1 MNKLKV
7 LVTTTSF
14 QDTPGKHHDL
24 LAEQNWDLSFLRGPL
39 KEEEIIA
46 VIDQF
51 DAVIC
56 GDDEY
61 TKKALEKGANAR
73 LKMLSKYGVGLDK
86 IDLEAA
92 KKLGVKVTNCPGINQ
107 NSVAEHVFALLLSFE
122 KNIHT
127 QYNSVQQY
135 SWKRQIGHEVFG
147 KTIGIIGFGAI
158 GKEVSRIAQ
167 AFKQRVLVY
176 DPFVAENIV
185 KTYSNAEKVEEL
197 TTLFNESNY
206 ITLHTPLTPETK
218 HIINQEAIN
227 NHLTKKPVIINTA
240 RAGLIETEA
249 IINGIENNKI
259 AGYLCDVLD
268 QEPISINEKLVGLN
282 NVIIT
287 PHVGSRTY
295 QNVQKQSIKAITNAI
310 HFLTINK

>member
-14 QDTPGKHHDL
+14 QDTPGKHHGL

-39 KEEEIIA
+39 TEEEIIS

-61 TKKALEKGANAR
+61 TQKVLEKGVNGK
-73 LKMLSKYGVGLDK
+73 LKILSKYGVGLDK

-92 KKLGVKVTNCPGINQ
+92 KKFGVKVTNCPGINQ

-127 QYNSVQQY
+127 QHNSVQQF

-158 GKEVSRIAQ
+158 GKEVARIAQ
-167 AFKQRVLVY
+167 AFNQKILIF
-176 DPFVAENIV
+176 DPYV
-185 KTYSNAEKVEEL
+185 KNEGINYFNAEKVADL

-206 ITLHTPLTPETK
+206 ITLHTPLNPETK
-218 HIINQEAIN
+218 HLINQETIN

-240 RAGLIETEA
+240 RAGLVETEA
-249 IINGIENNKI
+249 IIDGIENNKI
-259 AGYLCDVLD
+259 SGYLCDVLD
-268 QEPISINEKLVGLN
+268 QEPISKNEKLVGLK

-295 QNVQKQSIKAITNAI
+295 ENVVNQGIAAIKNTIELLIT
-310 HFLTINK
+310 

>member
-39 KEEEIIA
+39 KEEEIVA

-61 TKKALEKGANAR
+61 TQKVLEKGVNGK
-73 LKMLSKYGVGLDK
+73 LKILSKYGVGLDK

-92 KKLGVKVTNCPGINQ
+92 KKFGVKVTNCPGINQ
-107 NSVAEHVFALLLSFE
+107 NSVAEHVFALLLSFK

-135 SWKRQIGHEVFG
+135 SWKRQIGHEIFG

-158 GKEVSRIAQ
+158 GKEVARIAQ
-167 AFKQRVLVY
+167 AFKQRVLIY
-176 DPFVAENIV
+176 DPFVGENTV
-185 KTYSNAEKVEEL
+185 KAYVNAEKVEDL
-197 TTLFNESNY
+197 TTLFNESNH

-218 HIINQEAIN
+218 HLINRDVIQ
-227 NHLTKKPVIINTA
+227 NHLTQKPIIINTA
-240 RAGLIETEA
+240 RAGLVETEA

-268 QEPISINEKLVGLN
+268 QEPISKNEKLVGLN

-295 QNVQKQSIKAITNAI
+295 ENVVNQGVMAIKN
-310 HFLTINK
+310 LINSFN

>member
-24 LAEQNWDLSFLRGPL
+24 LAEQNWDWSFLRGPL

-46 VIDQF
+46 AIDQF

-61 TKKALEKGANAR
+61 TQKVLEKGANGK
-73 LKMLSKYGVGLDK
+73 LKILSKYGVGLDK

-92 KKLGVKVTNCPGINQ
+92 KKFGVKVTNCPGINQ

-135 SWKRQIGHEVFG
+135 SWTRQIGHEVFG
-147 KTIGIIGFGAI
+147 KTIGIIGFGAV
-158 GKEVSRIAQ
+158 GKEVARIAQ
-167 AFKQRVLVY
+167 AFKQRVLVF
-176 DPFVAENIV
+176 DPFVGENIV
-185 KTYSNAEKVEEL
+185 KTYTNAEKVEDL
-197 TTLFNESNY
+197 TLFNESNY
-206 ITLHTPLTPETK
+206 ITLHTPLTAETK
-218 HIINQEAIN
+218 HLINRDVIQ
-227 NHLTKKPVIINTA
+227 NHLTQKPIIINTA
-240 RAGLIETEA
+240 RAGLVETEA
-249 IINGIENNKI
+249 IIDGIENNRI
-259 AGYLCDVLD
+259 SGYLCDVLD
-268 QEPISINEKLVGLN
+268 HEPISKNEKLVGLN

-295 QNVQKQSIKAITNAI
+295 ENVVNQGIAAIKNTIELLIT
-310 HFLTINK
+310 

>member
-1 MNKLKV
+1 MNKPKV

-24 LAEQNWDLSFLRGPL
+24 LVQQNWDLSFLRGPL

-61 TKKALEKGANAR
+61 TQSVLKKGVSGK
-73 LKMLSKYGVGLDK
+73 LKILSKYGVGLDK

-92 KKLGVKVTNCPGINQ
+92 KEFGVKVTNCPGINQ

-135 SWKRQIGHEVFG
+135 SWKRLIGHEVFG

-158 GKEVSRIAQ
+158 GKEVARIAQ

-176 DPFVAENIV
+176 DPFVGENTV
-185 KTYSNAEKVEEL
+185 KTYTNAEKVEDL

-206 ITLHTPLTPETK
+206 ISLHTPLTPETK
-218 HIINQEAIN
+218 YLINREVIQ
-227 NHLTKKPVIINTA
+227 NHLTQKPIIINTA
-240 RAGLIETEA
+240 RAGLAETEA
-249 IINGIENNKI
+249 IIDGLENNKI

-268 QEPISINEKLVGLN
+268 HEPISKNEKLVGLN

-295 QNVQKQSIKAITNAI
+295 ENVVNQSVMAIKN
-310 HFLTINK
+310 LINSFN

>member
-14 QDTPGKHHDL
+14 QDAPGKHQDL
-24 LAEQNWDLSFLRGPL
+24 LAEQNWDLNFLRGPL

-61 TKKALEKGANAR
+61 TQPVLKKGVSGK
-73 LKMLSKYGVGLDK
+73 LKILSKYGVGLDK

-92 KKLGVKVTNCPGINQ
+92 KKFGVKVTNCPGINQ

-135 SWKRQIGHEVFG
+135 SWTRQIGHEVFG

-158 GKEVSRIAQ
+158 GKRVARIAQ
-167 AFKQRVLVY
+167 AFKQRVLVF
-176 DPFVAENIV
+176 DPFVGENIV
-185 KTYSNAEKVEEL
+185 KTYTNAEKVEDL
-197 TTLFNESNY
+197 ITLFSESNY
-206 ITLHTPLTPETK
+206 ITLHTPLNLETK
-218 HIINQEAIN
+218 HIINRDVIQ
-227 NHLTKKPVIINTA
+227 NHLTQKPIIINTA
-240 RAGLIETEA
+240 RAGLVETEA
-249 IINGIENNKI
+249 ITDGIENNKI
-259 AGYLCDVLD
+259 SGYLCDVLD
-268 QEPISINEKLVGLN
+268 KEPISKNEKLVGLN

-295 QNVQKQSIKAITNAI
+295 ENVVNQGIKSINN
-310 HFLTINK
+310 TIEFFMRH

>member
-24 LAEQNWDLSFLRGPL
+24 LAQQNWDLSFLRGPL

-61 TKKALEKGANAR
+61 TQKVLEKGVNGK
-73 LKMLSKYGVGLDK
+73 LKILSKYGVGLDK
-86 IDLEAA
+86 IDLEAS
-92 KKLGVKVTNCPGINQ
+92 KKFGVKVTNCPGINQ

-127 QYNSVQQY
+127 QHNSVQQY

-176 DPFVAENIV
+176 DPFVGENIV
-185 KTYSNAEKVEEL
+185 KSYTNAEKVEDL

-218 HIINQEAIN
+218 HLINQEAIN

-240 RAGLIETEA
+240 RAGLVETEA

-259 AGYLCDVLD
+259 SAYLCDVLD
-268 QEPISINEKLVGLN
+268 QEPISKNEKLVGLN

-295 QNVQKQSIKAITNAI
+295 ENVVNQGIAAIKN
-310 HFLTINK
+310 TIEFFM

>member
-24 LAEQNWDLSFLRGPL
+24 LVQQNWDLSFLRGPL

-61 TKKALEKGANAR
+61 TQPVLKKGVSGK
-73 LKMLSKYGVGLDK
+73 LKILSKYGVGLDK

-92 KKLGVKVTNCPGINQ
+92 KEFGVKVTNCPGINQ

-135 SWKRQIGHEVFG
+135 SWKRLIGHEVFG

-158 GKEVSRIAQ
+158 GKEVARIAQ

-176 DPFVAENIV
+176 DPFVGESTV
-185 KTYSNAEKVEEL
+185 KTYTNAEKVEDL

-206 ITLHTPLTPETK
+206 ISLHTPLTPETK
-218 HIINQEAIN
+218 HLINREVIQ
-227 NHLTKKPVIINTA
+227 NHLTQKPIIINTA
-240 RAGLIETEA
+240 RAGLAETEA
-249 IINGIENNKI
+249 IIDGLENNKI

-268 QEPISINEKLVGLN
+268 HEPISKNEKLVGLN

-295 QNVQKQSIKAITNAI
+295 ENVVNQSVMAIKN
-310 HFLTINK
+310 LINSFN

>member
-14 QDTPGKHHDL
+14 QDTPGKHHRL
-24 LAEQNWDLSFLRGPL
+24 LAEQDWDLTFLRGPL
-39 KEEEIIA
+39 KEEEIIS

-61 TKKALEKGANAR
+61 TQKVLEKGVNGK
-73 LKMLSKYGVGLDK
+73 LKILSKYGVGLDK

-92 KKLGVKVTNCPGINQ
+92 KKFGIKVTNCPGINQ

-127 QYNSVQQY
+127 QHNSVQQF

-158 GKEVSRIAQ
+158 GKEVARIAQ
-167 AFKQRVLVY
+167 AFNQKILIF
-176 DPFVAENIV
+176 DPYV
-185 KTYSNAEKVEEL
+185 KSEGINYFNAEKVEDL

-206 ITLHTPLTPETK
+206 ITLHTPLNPETK
-218 HIINQEAIN
+218 HLINQDTIN

-240 RAGLIETEA
+240 RAGLVEKEA
-249 IINGIENNKI
+249 VINGIENNKI
-259 AGYLCDVLD
+259 SGYLCDVLD
-268 QEPISINEKLVGLN
+268 QEPISKNEKLAGLN

-295 QNVQKQSIKAITNAI
+295 ENVVNQGIAAIKNTIEFLIT
-310 HFLTINK
+310 

>member
-24 LAEQNWDLSFLRGPL
+24 LVQQNWDLSFLRGPL

-61 TKKALEKGANAR
+61 TQPVLKKGVSGK
-73 LKMLSKYGVGLDK
+73 LKVLSKYGVGLDK

-92 KKLGVKVTNCPGINQ
+92 KEFGVKVTNCPGINQ

-135 SWKRQIGHEVFG
+135 SWKRLIGHEVFG

-158 GKEVSRIAQ
+158 GKEVARIAQ

-176 DPFVAENIV
+176 DPFVGENTV
-185 KTYSNAEKVEEL
+185 KTYTNAEKVEDL

-206 ITLHTPLTPETK
+206 ISLHTPLTPETK
-218 HIINQEAIN
+218 HLINWEVIQ
-227 NHLTKKPVIINTA
+227 NHLTQKPIIINTA
-240 RAGLIETEA
+240 RAGLAETKA
-249 IINGIENNKI
+249 IIDGLENNKI

-268 QEPISINEKLVGLN
+268 HEPISKNEKLVGLN

-287 PHVGSRTY
+287 PHIASRTY
-295 QNVQKQSIKAITNAI
+295 ENVVNQSVMAIKN
-310 HFLTINK
+310 LINSFN

>member
-1 MNKLKV
+1 MNRLKI

-24 LAEQNWDLSFLRGPL
+24 LAEQNWDLTFLRGPL
-39 KEEEIIA
+39 KEKEIID
-46 VIDQF
+46 VIEGF

-61 TKKALEKGANAR
+61 TQKVLKKGVSGK

-86 IDLEAA
+86 IDLKAA

-127 QYNSVQQY
+127 QYNSVQKY
-135 SWKRQIGHEVFG
+135 SWKRQIGNEVFG

-158 GKEVSRIAQ
+158 GREVARIAQ
-167 AFKQRVLVY
+167 GFNQKILVF
-176 DPFVAENIV
+176 DPYIKRESINKYPHAKIV
-185 KTYSNAEKVEEL
+185 DEL
-197 TTLFNESNY
+197 STLFNESDY
-206 ITLHTPLTPETK
+206 ISLHTPLTTETK
-218 HIINQEAIN
+218 HLINLDVIN
-227 NHLTKKPVIINTA
+227 NCLTKKPVIINTA
-240 RAGLIETEA
+240 RSGLVETKSIIKGLEA
-249 IINGIENNKI
+249 NKI
-259 AGYLCDVLD
+259 SGYLCDVLD
-268 QEPISINEKLVGLN
+268 QEPISKNENLVGLN

-295 QNVQKQSIKAITNAI
+295 ENVENQALKAINNLI
-310 HFLTINK
+310 DFIVV

>member
-1 MNKLKV
+1 MNKLNV

-56 GDDEY
+56 GDDDY
-61 TKKALEKGANAR
+61 TQKVLEKGAKGR
-73 LKMLSKYGVGLDK
+73 LKTLSKYGVGLDK
-86 IDLEAA
+86 IDLGVA
-92 KKLGVKVTNCPGINQ
+92 KKLGIRVTNCPGINQ

-127 QYNSVQQY
+127 QYISVQQY
-135 SWKRQIGHEVFG
+135 SWKRQIGHEVLG
-147 KTIGIIGFGAI
+147 KTIGVIGFGAI
-158 GKEVSRIAQ
+158 GKEVARIAQ
-167 AFKQRVLVY
+167 AFKQKVLIY
-176 DPFVAENIV
+176 DPFVGENIV
-185 KTYSNAEKVEEL
+185 KTYANAEKVEDL
-197 TTLFNESNY
+197 TILFNESNY

-218 HIINQEAIN
+218 HIINQEVIN
-227 NHLTKKPVIINTA
+227 NRLTKNPVIINTA
-240 RAGLIETEA
+240 RAGLVETEA

-268 QEPISINEKLVGLN
+268 QEPISKNEKLVELN

-295 QNVQKQSIKAITNAI
+295 ENVVNQGTMAIKNVINQQNDR
-310 HFLTINK
+310 

>member
-24 LAEQNWDLSFLRGPL
+24 LVQQNWDLSFLRGPL

-61 TKKALEKGANAR
+61 TQPVLKKGVSGK
-73 LKMLSKYGVGLDK
+73 LKILSKYGVGLDK

-92 KKLGVKVTNCPGINQ
+92 KKFGVKVTNCPGINQ

-135 SWKRQIGHEVFG
+135 SWKRLIGHEVFG

-158 GKEVSRIAQ
+158 GKEVARIAQ

-176 DPFVAENIV
+176 DPFVGENTV
-185 KTYSNAEKVEEL
+185 KAYTNAEKVEDL
-197 TTLFNESNY
+197 MTLFNESNY
-206 ITLHTPLTPETK
+206 ISLHTPLTPETK
-218 HIINQEAIN
+218 HLINREVIQ
-227 NHLTKKPVIINTA
+227 NHLTQKPIIINTA
-240 RAGLIETEA
+240 RAGLAETEA
-249 IINGIENNKI
+249 IIDGLENNKI

-268 QEPISINEKLVGLN
+268 HEPISKNEKLVGLN

-295 QNVQKQSIKAITNAI
+295 ENVVNQSVMAIKN
-310 HFLTINK
+310 LINSFN

>member
-1 MNKLKV
+1 MTKLKV

-24 LAEQNWDLSFLRGPL
+24 LAEQNWDLNFLRGPL
-39 KEEEIIA
+39 KEEEIIT

-51 DAVIC
+51 DAIIC

-61 TKKALEKGANAR
+61 TQKVLEKGVNGK
-73 LKMLSKYGVGLDK
+73 LKILSKYGVGLDK
-86 IDLEAA
+86 IDIEAA
-92 KKLGVKVTNCPGINQ
+92 KKLGIKVTNCPGINQ

-122 KNIHT
+122 KNIHI

-135 SWKRQIGHEVFG
+135 SWERRIGHEVFG

-158 GKEVSRIAQ
+158 GKEVARIAQ
-167 AFKQRVLVY
+167 AFNQKILVF
-176 DPFVAENIV
+176 DPYV
-185 KTYSNAEKVEEL
+185 KKEEIDYPNAEKVEDL
-197 TTLFNESNY
+197 MTLFNESNY

-218 HIINQEAIN
+218 HVINQEVIN
-227 NHLTKKPVIINTA
+227 NHLTKKTVIINTA
-240 RAGLIETEA
+240 RAGLVETEA

-268 QEPISINEKLVGLN
+268 QEPISKNEKLVGLN

-287 PHVGSRTY
+287 PHVGSRTFE
-295 QNVQKQSIKAITNAI
+295 NVVNQGIAAIKN
-310 HFLTINK
+310 TIEFFM

>member
-1 MNKLKV
+1 MNKFKV

-61 TKKALEKGANAR
+61 TQKVLEKGVNGK
-73 LKMLSKYGVGLDK
+73 LKILSKYGVGLDK

-92 KKLGVKVTNCPGINQ
+92 KKFGVKVTNCPGINQ

-127 QYNSVQQY
+127 QYNNVQQY

-158 GKEVSRIAQ
+158 GKEVARIAQ
-167 AFKQRVLVY
+167 AFKQRVLVF
-176 DPFVAENIV
+176 DPFVGENIV
-185 KTYSNAEKVEEL
+185 KTYTNAEKAEEL

-218 HIINQEAIN
+218 QLINQEAIN

-240 RAGLIETEA
+240 RAGLVETES
-249 IINGIENNKI
+249 IIQGLESNKI
-259 AGYLCDVLD
+259 SGYLCDVLD
-268 QEPISINEKLVGLN
+268 QEPISKNEKLVGLN

-295 QNVQKQSIKAITNAI
+295 ENVVNQGTMAIKNILKCI
-310 HFLTINK
+310 

>member
-1 MNKLKV
+1 MTKLKV

-39 KEEEIIA
+39 KEEEIIT

-61 TKKALEKGANAR
+61 TQKVLEKGVNGK
-73 LKMLSKYGVGLDK
+73 LKILSKYGVGLDK

-92 KKLGVKVTNCPGINQ
+92 KKFGVKVTNCPGINQ

-127 QYNSVQQY
+127 QHNSVQQF

-158 GKEVSRIAQ
+158 GKEVARIAQ
-167 AFKQRVLVY
+167 AFNQKILIF
-176 DPFVAENIV
+176 DPYV
-185 KTYSNAEKVEEL
+185 KNEGINYFNAEKVADL

-206 ITLHTPLTPETK
+206 ITLHTPLNPETK
-218 HIINQEAIN
+218 HLINQETIN

-240 RAGLIETEA
+240 RAGLVEKEA
-249 IINGIENNKI
+249 VINGIENNKI

-268 QEPISINEKLVGLN
+268 QEPISKNEKLVGLK

-295 QNVQKQSIKAITNAI
+295 ENVVNQGIAAIKNTIEFLIT
-310 HFLTINK
+310 

>member
-7 LVTTTSF
+7 LITTTSF

-39 KEEEIIA
+39 KEEEIIT

-61 TKKALEKGANAR
+61 TQNVLEKGVNGK
-73 LKMLSKYGVGLDK
+73 LKILSKYGVGLDK

-92 KKLGVKVTNCPGINQ
+92 KKCGVKVTNCPGINQ
-107 NSVAEHVFALLLSFE
+107 NAVAEHVFALLLSFE

-158 GKEVSRIAQ
+158 GKEVARIAQ

-176 DPFVAENIV
+176 DPFVGENIV
-185 KTYSNAEKVEEL
+185 KTYTNAEKVEDL

-206 ITLHTPLTPETK
+206 ITLHTPLTAETK
-218 HIINQEAIN
+218 HLINRDVIQ
-227 NHLTKKPVIINTA
+227 NHLTQKPIIINTA
-240 RAGLIETEA
+240 RAGLVETEA
-249 IINGIENNKI
+249 IIDGIENNKI

-268 QEPISINEKLVGLN
+268 HEPISKNEKLVGLN

-295 QNVQKQSIKAITNAI
+295 ENVVNQGTMAIKNILKCI
-310 HFLTINK
+310 

>member
-1 MNKLKV
+1 MNKLKA

-61 TKKALEKGANAR
+61 TQKVLEKGVSGK
-73 LKMLSKYGVGLDK
+73 LKILSKYGVGLDK

-92 KKLGVKVTNCPGINQ
+92 KKLGVRVTNCPGINQ

-147 KTIGIIGFGAI
+147 KTLGIIGFGAI
-158 GKEVSRIAQ
+158 GKEVARIAQ

-176 DPFVAENIV
+176 DPFVGENIV
-185 KTYSNAEKVEEL
+185 TSYVNVEKVEDL

-218 HIINQEAIN
+218 HLINQDAIN
-227 NHLTKKPVIINTA
+227 NHLTKKSVIINTA
-240 RAGLIETEA
+240 RAGLVEIEA

-268 QEPISINEKLVGLN
+268 QEPISKSEKLVGLN

-295 QNVQKQSIKAITNAI
+295 ENVVNQGTMAIKNILKCI
-310 HFLTINK
+310 

>member
-1 MNKLKV
+1 MNKLKA

-61 TKKALEKGANAR
+61 TQKVLEKGVSGK
-73 LKMLSKYGVGLDK
+73 LKILSKYGVGLDK

-92 KKLGVKVTNCPGINQ
+92 KKLGVRVTNCPGINQ

-147 KTIGIIGFGAI
+147 KTLGIIGFGAI
-158 GKEVSRIAQ
+158 GKEVARIAQ

-176 DPFVAENIV
+176 DPFVGENIV
-185 KTYSNAEKVEEL
+185 TSYANVEKVEDL

-218 HIINQEAIN
+218 HLINQDAIN

-240 RAGLIETEA
+240 RAGLVEIEA

-268 QEPISINEKLVGLN
+268 QEPISKSEKLVGLN

-295 QNVQKQSIKAITNAI
+295 ENVVNQGTMAIKNILKCI
-310 HFLTINK
+310 

>member
-14 QDTPGKHHDL
+14 QDTPGKHHRL
-24 LAEQNWDLSFLRGPL
+24 LAEQDWDLTFLRGPL
-39 KEEEIIA
+39 KEEEIIS

-61 TKKALEKGANAR
+61 TQKVLEKGVNGK
-73 LKMLSKYGVGLDK
+73 LKILSKYGVGLDK

-92 KKLGVKVTNCPGINQ
+92 KKFGIKVTNCPGINQ

-127 QYNSVQQY
+127 QHNSVQQY

-158 GKEVSRIAQ
+158 GKEVARIAQ
-167 AFKQRVLVY
+167 AFNQKILIF
-176 DPFVAENIV
+176 DPYV
-185 KTYSNAEKVEEL
+185 KSEGINYFNAEKVEDL

-206 ITLHTPLTPETK
+206 ITLHTPLNPETK
-218 HIINQEAIN
+218 HLINQDTIN

-240 RAGLIETEA
+240 RAGLVEKEA
-249 IINGIENNKI
+249 VINGIENNKI
-259 AGYLCDVLD
+259 SGYLCDVLD
-268 QEPISINEKLVGLN
+268 QEPISKNEKLAGLN

-295 QNVQKQSIKAITNAI
+295 ENVVNQGIAAIKNTIEFLIT
-310 HFLTINK
+310 